1 MTPCSLRTS
10 VEQVKTKHRSI
21 DELKKE
27 FAEMNAVFK
36 SDLEILEELLEKY
49 KQPDLSEDHLR
60 TILADLEY
68 YLHQVCITGHTTTYY
83 MHCTDQYIS
92 PL

>member
-1 MTPCSLRTS
+1 MTPCTLRPS
-10 VEQVKTKHRSI
+10 VDQVKSKFRSM

-27 FAEMNAVFK
+27 FAEMNAVMK
-36 SDLEILEELLEKY
+36 SDLEILQELLEKY

-68 YLHQVCITGHTTTYY
+68 YLHQVCITGHMKEYY
-83 MHCTDQYIS
+83 MH
-92 PL
+92 

>member
-1 MTPCSLRTS
+1 MSCTLRTS
-10 VEQVKTKHRSI
+10 VEQVRTKHRSI

-27 FAEMNAVFK
+27 FAEMNAVLK
-36 SDLEILEELLEKY
+36 SDLEILEDLLGKY

-68 YLHQVCITGHTTTYY
+68 YLHQVCTTDHSTEYY
-83 MHCTDQYIS
+83 MH
-92 PL
+92 